1 MNVFQNIKNYN
12 PDSKCILT
20 IGTFDGVHIGHKKII
35 KKLVK
40 LANKKKIEST
50 ILTFFPH
57 PRMVLQK
64 ESNLKLIDTLEEKM
78 NLLKILGVDNL
89 IVHPFSEAFSR
100 LTSIEFC
107 RDFLVNQLKTDTLLI
122 GYDHH
127 FGHNREA
134 KSKDLLA
141 MGQTYNF
148 DVHIIPAQDI
158 SSITVSSTK
167 VRKAIE
173 SSNFMLVQKFLGRYF
188 ELTGIVT
195 KGDGIG
201 RTIDFPTANINVKES
216 YKLIPLDGVYL
227 VSVKCEGNLFKG
239 MINIGIRPT
248 INGERQTLEVHI
260 FNFNK
265 DIYNQKLKILFI
277 EKIRDEQKFESL
289 DALKK
294 QLEKDKEISKRSLI
308 KKGLH

>member
-1 MNVFQNIKNYN
+1 MNVFQSIKNYN

-35 KKLVK
+35 KSLVK
-40 LANKKKIEST
+40 LANSKKIEST

-64 ESNLKLIDTLEEKM
+64 ESNLKLIDTLDEKK
-78 NLLKILGVDNL
+78 NLLKKLGVDNL
-89 IVHPFSEAFSR
+89 IVHPFSKEFSR
-100 LTSIEFC
+100 LTSLEFC
-107 RDFLVNQLKTDTLLI
+107 RDFLVDQLQTDTLLI

-134 KSKDLLA
+134 TSKDLAA
-141 MGQTYNF
+141 MGQKYSF
-148 DVHIIPAQDI
+148 DVSIIPAQDI

-173 SSNFMLVQKFLGRYF
+173 SSDFILVKKFLGRYF
-188 ELTGIVT
+188 ELTGIVI

-201 RTIDFPTANINVKES
+201 RTIDFPTANIKVEES
-216 YKLIPLDGVYL
+216 YKLIPLSGVYL
-227 VSVKCEGNLFKG
+227 VLVKCEHNLLKG
-239 MINIGIRPT
+239 MMNIGIRPT
-248 INGERQTLEVHI
+248 INGKRQSLEVHL

-265 DIYNQKLKILFI
+265 DIYDQKLKILFI

>member
-12 PDSKCILT
+12 PNTKCILT

-64 ESNLKLIDTLEEKM
+64 ESNLKLIDTLEEKK
-78 NLLKILGVDNL
+78 NLLKKLGVDNL

-100 LTSIEFC
+100 LTSLEFC
-107 RDFLVNQLKTDTLLI
+107 RDFLVNQLLTDTLLI

-134 KSKDLLA
+134 KSKDLAA
-141 MGQTYNF
+141 MGLTYNF

-158 SSITVSSTK
+158 S
-167 VRKAIE
+167 
-173 SSNFMLVQKFLGRYF
+173 
-188 ELTGIVT
+188 
-195 KGDGIG
+195 
-201 RTIDFPTANINVKES
+201 
-216 YKLIPLDGVYL
+216 
-227 VSVKCEGNLFKG
+227 
-239 MINIGIRPT
+239 
-248 INGERQTLEVHI
+248 
-260 FNFNK
+260 
-265 DIYNQKLKILFI
+265 
-277 EKIRDEQKFESL
+277 
-289 DALKK
+289 
-294 QLEKDKEISKRSLI
+294 
-308 KKGLH
+308 